1 MDRGGDGLS
10 VGETASEV
18 GLTAHTLRWYEQEG
32 LVSPVERDTAGH
44 RRYRERDL
52 NWLRLLIKLRD
63 TGMPVRQMREYAEL
77 VRAGDATTGE
87 RLRMFLEHRER
98 VLARIAELQR
108 DLAAID
114 HKIDVYREREHRRD
128 EITTTW

>member
-1 MDRGGDGLS
+1 MDRDGDGFS
-10 VGETASEV
+10 VGEAATKV

-32 LVSPVERDTAGH
+32 LVSPVDRDRAGR
-44 RRYRERDL
+44 RRYRQRDL
-52 NWLRLLIKLRD
+52 DSLRLLIKLRG
-63 TGMPVRQMREYAEL
+63 TGMPVRQMREYAQL

-87 RLRMFLEHRER
+87 RLRMFLAHRER

-114 HKIDVYREREHRRD
+114 HKIEVYREREGRRD
-128 EITTTW
+128 EVTTTG

>member
-1 MDRGGDGLS
+1 MARGENGIS
-10 VGETASEV
+10 VGEAATQV

-32 LVSPVERDTAGH
+32 LVSPVDRDSAGR
-44 RRYRERDL
+44 RRYRQQDL
-52 NWLRLLIKLRD
+52 RWLRLLIKLRD
-63 TGMPVRQMREYAEL
+63 TGMPVREMREYARL

-98 VLARIAELQR
+98 VLARVAELQR

-114 HKIDVYREREHRRD
+114 HKIEVYRERESRRD
-128 EITTTW
+128 EVTTTG